1 MGYDSAMKIKT
12 TETVNIGLR
21 MPVDLREKIEEIA
34 KSEDRSLSS
43 QIIRLLREALASRAV
58 QGQPLKD

>member
-1 MGYDSAMKIKT
+1 MKIKT

-21 MPVDLREKIEEIA
+21 MPVELRNEIETIA
-34 KSEDRSLSS
+34 KADDRSLSS

-58 QGQPLKD
+58 TVPTSTN